1 MTSIQKTFSPIDGS
15 LYIERNYADTAQIYA
30 ALKSAKKAQAVWRNT
45 SLDERKL
52 ICSRAVD
59 AVVANKEQIASELC
73 WQMGR
78 PIRYAAGEVNSF
90 ADRSRYMISVANE
103 VLAPVQVSE
112 KVGFIRYIS
121 REPVGV
127 VLVIAPWNYPLHT
140 PINTIVP
147 ALLAGNT
154 VILKHS
160 AQTPLCAE
168 RIFEAFQAADLPEGV
183 FQYLHM
189 THEAT
194 EAVIQSPEIN
204 FVAFTG
210 SLSVGS
216 RIEKLAAGRFVGIGL
231 ELGGKDPSY
240 IRADAD
246 LDFAVENTVDGAFF
260 NSGQS
265 CCGIER
271 IYAHE
276 SIFDTYV
283 EKLVGLVK
291 QYQLGRPDDPETT
304 LGPLVNASAA
314 AFVRSQIKDAEAQGA
329 VAHINP
335 KDFPMDQEGTPYMA
349 PQVLTQVDHSMRVM
363 TEESFG
369 PVVGIMK
376 VSSDEEAVGLMNDS
390 EFGLAASI
398 FTQNIDTAIA
408 LGEQIETGTF
418 FVNRCDYL
426 DPELA
431 WTGVKNTGR
440 GCTLSKLGFNA
451 FTQLKSYH
459 IKIIS

>member
-1 MTSIQKTFSPIDGS
+1 MTATQKTISPIDGS
-15 LYIERNYADTAQIYA
+15 LYVERNTADADQISATLQKAKQAQTAWQKTD
-30 ALKSAKKAQAVWRNT
+30 LN
-45 SLDERKL
+45 ERKI
-52 ICSRAVD
+52 ICSRMIEAF
-59 AVVANKEQIASELC
+59 VANKEQIANELC

-78 PIRYAAGEVNSF
+78 PIRYAANEVNSF
-90 ADRSRYMISVANE
+90 AERSRYMISVANE
-103 VLAPVQVSE
+103 ALASVQVSE
-112 KVGFIRYIS
+112 KPGFIRYIS

-140 PINTIVP
+140 PINSIVP

-168 RIFEAFQAADLPEGV
+168 RVDEAFQAAGLPAGV

-194 EAVIQSPEIN
+194 EKVIQSPKIN
-204 FVAFTG
+204 SIAFTG
-210 SLSVGS
+210 SVAIGS
-216 RIEKLAAGRFVGIGL
+216 RIEKIAAGRFIGIGL

-271 IYAHE
+271 IYVHE
-276 SIFDTYV
+276 SIYQAYV
-283 EKLVGLVK
+283 EKFVALVR
-291 QYQLGRPDDPETT
+291 QYQLGRSDDEATT

-314 AFVRSQIKDAEAQGA
+314 AFVRDQINEAVAQGA

-335 KDFPMDQEGTPYMA
+335 KDFPMDQENTPYMA
-349 PQVLTQVDHSMRVM
+349 PQVLTQVNHHMRVM

-376 VSSDEEAVGLMNDS
+376 VTSDEQAVSLMNDS
-390 EFGLAASI
+390 EYGLTASI
-398 FTQNIDTAIA
+398 FTQDIDTAVQ

-451 FTQLKSYH
+451 FTRLKSYH
-459 IKIIS
+459 IKTIM